1 MITNLT
7 CLLPNRSMDLP
18 LYAMIFITTF
28 VHAWAKKS
36 GNLKCTLHIL
46 SALPY
51 PSDSPSDYSDG
62 PDIVPAGYLAIDMIN
77 NRSDILNDYHLKLI
91 DGHDVCMDRTAVEIL
106 LVKNIF
112 YSGKSIVGIAG
123 PRCYVSSG
131 VAGLITAKEGIALVN
146 VHTSSSPFQGNTSLY
161 PYSFGSTSYI
171 DKFVDAYVELMK
183 LEEWKHV
190 GVLFMDDA
198 GSYSVFNALNTKLN
212 QMSGYEVAFSSIIT
226 DSYFP
231 LDALQASSARAIL
244 VAASST
250 LARMLMCIAYF
261 NSAMFP
267 RYQWTFLYRITEEF
281 VGTSFEYGGMSY
293 NCSRIDLLL
302 ALKNSI
308 LINFSYEPN
317 SDDYNKRGIS
327 GLTYLQYQQ
336 EYARAVQ
343 RYNNGYYGPPVRVAN
358 TTKWGN
364 PFHDAVWI
372 LALALNATDTRLKEY
387 NKSLCEYGFGQ
398 PSVTRIIQEEV
409 SRLDFLGVGGRIRY
423 SNGSRFTEGVVI
435 MWLVISN
442 TSQPLG
448 YFENNLYI
456 THTNATFLHPQER
469 SYKMNLL
476 LSVIFLIVSILALIL
491 TAILHVLN
499 IIFRNHESVKASS
512 HRLNHMAYGGI
523 YFLSLTIV
531 MLTLTEGFSLPLSVT
546 NVICNAVPWVSS
558 IGFTA
563 VDATMALKLF
573 RIYRLLI
580 IAVEKLRKPSNIKM
594 MRDPVLLVAIAI
606 LCIPDIVI
614 CTVWQIVDPIKV
626 KSYSS
631 LQKDTV
637 EPIYVTYESCFV
649 HSSVYIL
656 PWLLSLFIYNGILCC
671 IATFIAFLTRS
682 ISERNFKTGNI
693 LLISALQLVLCGVS
707 FPTLVILNLN
717 TTQDQD
723 FILSVYIAT
732 CLLLSSFVYL
742 FLMLLFLPPVYPPLK
757 YILSH
762 TRQKLTLG

>member
-7 CLLPNRSMDLP
+7 CLLPNRSMDVP

-28 VHAWAKKS
+28 VHAWAQKS
-36 GNLKCTLHIL
+36 GHPKCTLHIL

-51 PSDSPSDYSDG
+51 PSNSPSDYSDG
-62 PDIVPAGYLAIDMIN
+62 PDIVPAGYLAIEMIN
-77 NRSDILNDYHLKLI
+77 NRSDILNNYHLKLI
-91 DGHDVCMDRTAVEIL
+91 EGHDGCRDSSVVNL
-106 LVKNIF
+106 LMKNVF
-112 YSGKSIVGIAG
+112 YGGKNIVGIAG
-123 PRCYVSSG
+123 PRCYVSSE
-131 VAGLITAKEGIALVN
+131 VTGLITAKDGIALIN
-146 VHTSSSPFQGNTSLY
+146 VHTSSSPFLGNTSLY

-171 DKFVDAYVELMK
+171 HTFVDAYVELMK
-183 LEEWKHV
+183 LKEWKHV
-190 GVLFMDDA
+190 GVLYVEDA
-198 GSYSVFNALNTKLN
+198 GSYSVLNTLNTKLS
-212 QMSGYEVAFSSIIT
+212 QMSGYEVAFSSTIT
-226 DSYFP
+226 NSYFP
-231 LDALQASSARAIL
+231 LGALQASSARAIL
-244 VAASST
+244 VVVGVT
-250 LARMLMCIAYF
+250 LTRMLMCIAYA
-261 NSAMFP
+261 NGAVFP
-267 RYQWTFLYRITEEF
+267 GYQWTLLYRVPEQF
-281 VGTSFEYGGMSY
+281 VDTSFVYEGMSY
-293 NCSRIDLLL
+293 NCSHTDLLL

-308 LINFSYEPN
+308 LIDFNYEPH

-327 GLTYLQYQQ
+327 GLTYPQYQQ

-343 RYNNGYYGPPVRVAN
+343 RYNSGYYGPPVRVAS

-372 LALALNATDTRLKEY
+372 LALALNATDTRLKKY

-398 PSVTRIIQEEV
+398 PSVTNIIQEEV

-423 SNGSRFTEGVVI
+423 SNGSRFTEDVVD
-435 MWLVISN
+435 MWQVISN

-448 YFENNLYI
+448 YFDEKLHI
-456 THTNATFLHPQER
+456 TYTNATFLHPQEQK
-469 SYKMNLL
+469 YQTDLL
-476 LSVIFLIVSILALIL
+476 LSMIFLIVSILALIL

-523 YFLSLTIV
+523 YLLSLTIV
-531 MLTLTEGFSLPLSVT
+531 MLTLTEGFSLPLPVKD
-546 NVICNAVPWVSS
+546 VICIAVPWVSS

-563 VDATMALKLF
+563 VYATLDLKLF

-649 HSSVYIL
+649 HSSKNIL

-717 TTQDQD
+717 TSQDQN
-723 FILSVYIAT
+723 FILSVYITT
-732 CLLLSSFVYL
+732 CLLHSSFVYL
-742 FLMLLFLPPVYPPLK
+742 FLLLLFLPPLYLPLK

-762 TRQKLTLG
+762 TRQKLAIE